1 MVASAA
7 VDAADAGTDK
17 SDPEL
22 QSVAVALSRG
32 QATGAVRESLL
43 AMGTCAMGHLAAAR
57 EITGCGGGSGGADH
71 SGCGGGSAGAD
82 LGGNCGAH
90 LGGSGGADLGGSGGA
105 HLGGSGGADLGA
117 DLGGSGSS
125 SSGANL
131 VGGSG
136 SGSRVPRAALL
147 VLAPSAAWAGAYLR
161 ATERAD
167 FDPFDRTPAEE
178 AAKGWRGPARM
189 LKILWNGRL

>member
-1 MVASAA
+1 VSLCVPWPTIVASAA
-7 VDAADAGTDK
+7 VDAADPGTDK

-57 EITGCGGGSGGADH
+57 EITGCGGGSGGAEH
-71 SGCGGGSAGAD
+71 SGCG
-82 LGGNCGAH
+82 
-90 LGGSGGADLGGSGGA
+90 
-105 HLGGSGGADLGA
+105 GGSGGADLGA
-117 DLGGSGSS
+117 DLGGNGGAHLGGSGSS

-131 VGGSG
+131 VGGSGGGSGASLGGG